1 MSLNK
6 ILIIV
11 VFFLTL
17 ALFVVFK
24 YMYIPERDKAV
35 LYGQKIEAMDNYM
48 KEVNNALLATSESKE
63 EFKQVKRD
71 DASAN
76 SWADGDVPN
85 SVSVVLQN
93 AYKRASKN

>member
-6 ILIIV
+6 ILIIA
-11 VFFLTL
+11 VFFLVL

-24 YMYIPERDKAV
+24 YMYIPERDKVV
-35 LYGQKIEAMDNYM
+35 LYGQKIETMNKYI
-48 KEVNNALLATSESKE
+48 EGVNNALLATSESKE